1 MENIINSWLKNS
13 AVRALKEGGT
23 AFIEEVAGELN
34 TDQLTKLISVLTK
47 VRNSRKRTID
57 VKVG

>member
-1 MENIINSWLKNS
+1 MSVINEWFKAS
-13 AVRALKEGGT
+13 AIRGLKEGGT
-23 AFIEEVAGELN
+23 AFIEEIASELN
-34 TDQLTKLISVLTK
+34 TEQLTKLISVLTK